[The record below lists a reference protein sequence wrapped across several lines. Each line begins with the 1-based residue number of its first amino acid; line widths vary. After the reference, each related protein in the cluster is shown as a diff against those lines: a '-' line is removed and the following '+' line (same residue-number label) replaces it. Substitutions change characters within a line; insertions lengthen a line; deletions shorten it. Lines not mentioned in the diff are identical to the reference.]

1 MTLLNPRQ
9 LWVQEQ
15 VYKPCPF
22 DFGLRKFELD
32 FVVVILFKNAKEPPL
47 RIFSAF
53 LKKNTKTKSSHF
65 LSPNGQGLC
74 LALMSRDKD
83 TLGQSNRQRPLKP
96 LTTFQKLFFF
106 GNEISNLKS
115 SQ

>member
-1 MTLLNPRQ
+1 MR
-9 LWVQEQ
+9 
-15 VYKPCPF
+15 
-22 DFGLRKFELD
+22 
-32 FVVVILFKNAKEPPL
+32 PPL
-47 RIFSAF
+47 VFFSF
-53 LKKNTKTKSSHF
+53 LKRITTTKSNHF

-83 TLGQSNRQRPLKP
+83 ILGQSNRQRPLKP